1 MEATSTLTNFRILLW
16 IILIV
21 ITIIIVII
29 IIIIVPPSSS
39 WRSPKIHARHSVRSS
54 KTALRDQKCQKQL
67 PVEGIRPPSALL
79 DNPSALLLKQKAI
92 F

>member
-1 MEATSTLTNFRILLW
+1 MRDLVEATSTLTNFRILLW

-39 WRSPKIHARHSVRSS
+39 WRSPKIHACPSVRSS
-54 KTALRDQKCQKQL
+54 KTALR
-67 PVEGIRPPSALL
+67 ESAYHF
-79 DNPSALLLKQKAI
+79 LKI
-92 F
+92 WHNDT

>member
-1 MEATSTLTNFRILLW
+1 MRDLVEATSTLTNFRILLW

-39 WRSPKIHARHSVRSS
+39 WRSPKIHACPSVRPS
-54 KTALRDQKCQKQL
+54 KTALL
-67 PVEGIRPPSALL
+67 ESAYHF
-79 DNPSALLLKQKAI
+79 LKI
-92 F
+92 WHTDT